1 MDFTKY
7 DYLIAID
14 NLWVPFITGKSSNG
28 LQWKMVVGK
37 LFIAAQARS
46 NMETLSCCDNFF
58 YLNLTLYLNRP
69 QLTLEHF
76 RGRLLKIAHEMIE
89 VTYCISA
96 NSFHENYF
104 FLRAENV
111 EVFI

>member
-46 NMETLSCCDNFF
+46 NMETLSCCDDLF

-69 QLTLEHF
+69 QLTLVHL
-76 RGRLLKIAHEMIE
+76 RSRLSKIAHEIIE
-89 VTYCISA
+89 VSLFNYCNIYVPS
-96 NSFHENYF
+96 
-104 FLRAENV
+104 
-111 EVFI
+111 